1 LKFNIPEFQSTSK
14 SATYSNLHDARK
26 ASIEDGY
33 FFYDDM
39 YAFANYAMEMYPNYI
54 NNVRNRFPL
63 IFIDEAQD
71 NNKTQD
77 DLLEKIFNDEH
88 CIYQRFGDSDQA
100 IYDFQNAEGAD
111 TFGTNTDRLS
121 DINISDSKRFPTEH
135 ITLINK
141 FKCSAINLTA
151 LSVEPKLSP
160 QIIYYTDTCKQQVVR
175 NFLNLIDSHFNYEDQ
190 PVVKIIGFIH
200 KDGAQHNI
208 GSYIE
213 NFKKYRKD
221 KKVET
226 LIELM
231 HNLKCNLSNTN
242 TAFYSVIGFIL
253 KYNKIE
259 YQGKRLTLQRKSAIR
274 AYLHEMDINNTFR
287 KSLLSLLQKD
297 IDISK
302 WQAFYSVII
311 SVFGITTLSDR
322 ITTFV
327 AASEDSMSV
336 EDDIEMNIK
345 CDNDNCLYTPQKH
358 IRIEVDT
365 IHGVKGETHDA
376 TLVLETYYKQQK
388 DLSCVVQNKKS
399 TNMEKFKKQLYVAT
413 SRAKSLLCIAVED
426 TQSNRQGLS
435 DISLPEIK

>member
-1 LKFNIPEFQSTSK
+1 MSRKKSNFTLEFYADKEKSKAAKRILEISPKSYPIELKQTRI
-14 SATYSNLHDARK
+14 
-26 ASIEDGY
+26 
-33 FFYDDM
+33 
-39 YAFANYAMEMYPNYI
+39 
-54 NNVRNRFPL
+54 
-63 IFIDEAQD
+63 
-71 NNKTQD
+71 
-77 DLLEKIFNDEH
+77 LLSYKHLKNQIKVP
-88 CIYQRFGDSDQA
+88 S
-100 IYDFQNAEGAD
+100 
-111 TFGTNTDRLS
+111 
-121 DINISDSKRFPTEH
+121 EH
-135 ITLINK
+135 IALINK

-274 AYLHEMDINNTFR
+274 AYLNEMDIDNTFR

-302 WQAFYSVII
+302 WQAFCSVII
-311 SVFGITTLSDR
+311 SVFGITILSDK

-327 AASEDSMSV
+327 ATSEDSMSV

-345 CDNDNCLYTPQKH
+345 CDNDNCLYTPLKH
-358 IRIEVDT
+358 IKVEIDT

-376 TLVLETYYKQQK
+376 TLVLET
-388 DLSCVVQNKKS
+388 QNKYKDITFS
-399 TNMEKFKKQLYVAT
+399 LKTNTINPTKIKFRKQLYVAT
-413 SRAKSLLCIAVED
+413 SRATSLLCIAVED

-435 DISLPEIK
+435 DISLPEIKQ